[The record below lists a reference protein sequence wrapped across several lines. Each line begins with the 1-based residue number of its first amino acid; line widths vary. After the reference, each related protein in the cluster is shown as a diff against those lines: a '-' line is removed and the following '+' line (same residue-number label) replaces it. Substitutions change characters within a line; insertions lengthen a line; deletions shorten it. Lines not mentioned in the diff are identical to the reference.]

1 MAGKNVNPGNPR
13 RDPKGLWHPKGE
25 RSFAEYD
32 EQDADSIA
40 ELTEQAGRVAEGE
53 SLKDVRGDS

>member
-1 MAGKNVNPGNPR
+1 MAKNVNPGNPR
-13 RDPKGLWHPKGE
+13 RDPGGTWHPKGE

-32 EQDADSIA
+32 QQDDESLA
-40 ELTEQAGRVAEGE
+40 ELTEQAERVAKGE

>member
-1 MAGKNVNPGNPR
+1 MAGQNVNPGNPR

-25 RSFAEYD
+25 KSFAEYD
-32 EQDADSIA
+32 EQDDASLA
-40 ELTEQAGRVAEGE
+40 ELTEQARRVAEDE